1 MATSRRTAR
10 TCRRPGCA
18 RSATATLLLSYV
30 EASVR
35 IEALHA
41 EPHPANWD
49 MCGAHADGL
58 GVPRGWT
65 REDRRERAPRPEPPR
80 AAEQPRTAPRPPS
93 PPSRGSPAARPP
105 GSERATAPRP
115 NRYAALTACLPQIAA
130 SLAAALEPER
140 GPLPPDIPGQLRLP
154 VADPPTDGGPGPD
167 GPDAVADAR
176 GRARAPASAGHDR
189 RRSSAP
195 DNVVPLVRRGVDVL
209 DPIG

>member
-35 IEALHA
+35 IETLHD

-49 MCGAHADGL
+49 MCRPHADGL

-65 REDRRERAPRPEPPR
+65 REDRRERAPRSEPPP
-80 AAEQPRTAPRPPS
+80 AAEQPRTATRRPS
-93 PPSRGSPAARPP
+93 PPSRGSPAGRHP

-130 SLAAALEPER
+130 SLAAALQPED

-154 VADPPTDGGPGPD
+154 GTDAADEPEPAEGLV
-167 GPDAVADAR
+167 PDAAVRDDAR
-176 GRARAPASAGHDR
+176 SAAPSAHRHRTAST
-189 RRSSAP
+189 P
-195 DNVVPLVRRGVDVL
+195 DNVVPLLRRGVL